1 MRWLSF
7 KLLKKNNLLDN
18 IQNELELK
26 EDLVKTFKEK
36 EKKLL
41 SQVNQLTTNTKIF
54 KEKTKLLES
63 DKKDLIKKNKEN
75 TGRLE

>member
-1 MRWLSF
+1 MAESQITQ
-7 KLLKKNNLLDN
+7 KNNLLDI

-41 SQVNQLTTNTKIF
+41 SQVNQLTTNNKIF

>member
-1 MRWLSF
+1 MAESQITQ
-7 KLLKKNNLLDN
+7 KNNLLDN

-41 SQVNQLTTNTKIF
+41 SQVNQLTNNTKIF

>member
-1 MRWLSF
+1 MAESQITQ
-7 KLLKKNNLLDN
+7 KNNLLDK

-41 SQVNQLTTNTKIF
+41 SQVNQLSTNTKIF

>member
-1 MRWLSF
+1 MAESQITQ
-7 KLLKKNNLLDN
+7 KNNLLDI

>member
-1 MRWLSF
+1 MAESQITQ
-7 KLLKKNNLLDN
+7 KNNLLDN

>member
-1 MRWLSF
+1 MAESQITQ
-7 KLLKKNNLLDN
+7 KNNLLDN

-41 SQVNQLTTNTKIF
+41 SQVNQLSTNTKIF

>member
-1 MRWLSF
+1 MAEF
-7 KLLKKNNLLDN
+7 QITQKNNLLDI

-41 SQVNQLTTNTKIF
+41 SQVNQLTTNNKIF

>member
-1 MRWLSF
+1 MAESQITQ
-7 KLLKKNNLLDN
+7 KNNLLDN

-41 SQVNQLTTNTKIF
+41 S
-54 KEKTKLLES
+54 
-63 DKKDLIKKNKEN
+63 
-75 TGRLE
+75 